1 MPTDTCVFCR
11 IVAGEIPAATVYE
24 DEQLLAFLDIAPINK
39 GHALLIPK
47 QHYVSL
53 TSLPPAL
60 CGHLFQVVP
69 RLAAAVMRASG
80 ADGFNLL
87 LSNGSVAG
95 QVVPHTHLHIIPRLA
110 ADGIVLPARSKPYA
124 DAAERQTFVDAIR
137 ARLKQRDED
146 GAA

>member
-39 GHALLIPK
+39 GHVLLIPK

-60 CGHLFQVVP
+60 CGQLFQAVP
-69 RLAAAVMRASG
+69 RPAAAVMRAAG

-110 ADGIVLPARSKPYA
+110 NDGILLPARSKPYA
-124 DAAERQTFVDAIR
+124 AAAERQAFVDAIR

-146 GAA
+146 GAP